1 MSMVRQIIQAITATQ
16 QQIDDQISKLQV
28 YNNQVE
34 KVMQK
39 VQAELSGSTQQYP
52 KEMLDQL
59 QQTKKQIDEAIN
71 KLQVAKDKLTQTRTI

>member
-1 MSMVRQIIQAITATQ
+1 MSMVRQIIQAIAATQ

-28 YNNQVE
+28 YNNQVDR
-34 KVMQK
+34 VMQK

-52 KEMLDQL
+52 QEMLDQL